1 MTRPLTKGAGKL
13 LLALVILGSSLS
25 LADEQDA
32 SADAVRIDVQ
42 IEHRK
47 VVGDPVIRLTE
58 EQEVRIVW
66 TTDEAAELHIHGYD
80 IRIDISPDA
89 PAEISFTAYATG
101 RFAVTS
107 HGFGGDHGHGHET
120 LLYIEVYPK

>member
-1 MTRPLTKGAGKL
+1 MPLPLTKAAGKL

-25 LADEQDA
+25 LADEKDA
-32 SADAVRIDVQ
+32 SADVVKIDVQ

-66 TTDEAAELHIHGYD
+66 TTDEVAELHIHGYD

-89 PAEISFTAYATG
+89 PAETSFTAHATG
-101 RFAVTS
+101 RFAITS
-107 HGFGGDHGHGHET
+107 HGFGGDYGHGHET